1 MPDRPALGCPTHR
14 CRRFCRA
21 SGAICWRWWQ
31 RPCWWGGTAL
41 VANRLLGA
49 ARRELAF
56 PYLGPLLA
64 WAGRGHHLPLVA
76 VVALLTLLVVAT
88 AVDVA
93 FTEGNGAVIEALN
106 RRSAAGF
113 WGTAAGQSYSKPQD
127 DPALQERIDNP
138 DQRIADDVSLP
149 ASGLQDRGTA
159 ATRPGPADQLPHQNW
174 STAAAA
180 ASMSLLPQP
189 RHFIDL
195 VERFERNLSR
205 VLAVVLIVVLLAGTV
220 QLVLS
225 TAQALLQP
233 GQNWLDGG
241 LIQLLD
247 RLLLLLIGLEVLQ
260 NITAYL
266 KDQSIHTEMVLLTA
280 LTAVARK
287 VIVMPPGHDKDP
299 MLLLGVGAVIVCL
312 AAAYFL
318 LRANRP
324 SP

>member
-1 MPDRPALGCPTHR
+1 
-14 CRRFCRA
+14 
-21 SGAICWRWWQ
+21 
-31 RPCWWGGTAL
+31 
-41 VANRLLGA
+41 
-49 ARRELAF
+49 
-56 PYLGPLLA
+56 
-64 WAGRGHHLPLVA
+64 
-76 VVALLTLLVVAT
+76 
-88 AVDVA
+88 
-93 FTEGNGAVIEALN
+93 
-106 RRSAAGF
+106 
-113 WGTAAGQSYSKPQD
+113 
-127 DPALQERIDNP
+127 
-138 DQRIADDVSLP
+138 
-149 ASGLQDRGTA
+149 
-159 ATRPGPADQLPHQNW
+159 
-174 STAAAA
+174 
-180 ASMSLLPQP
+180 MSLLPQP
-189 RHFIDL
+189 RHFIGL

-205 VLAVVLIVVLLAGTV
+205 VLAVVLIVVLLAGTG

-225 TAQALLQP
+225 TAQALLPP

-299 MLLLGVGAVIVCL
+299 MLLLGVGAVIACL

>member
-1 MPDRPALGCPTHR
+1 MS
-14 CRRFCRA
+14 F
-21 SGAICWRWWQ
+21 
-31 RPCWWGGTAL
+31 
-41 VANRLLGA
+41 
-49 ARRELAF
+49 
-56 PYLGPLLA
+56 
-64 WAGRGHHLPLVA
+64 LP
-76 VVALLTLLVVAT
+76 
-88 AVDVA
+88 
-93 FTEGNGAVIEALN
+93 
-106 RRSAAGF
+106 R
-113 WGTAAGQSYSKPQD
+113 
-127 DPALQERIDNP
+127 
-138 DQRIADDVSLP
+138 
-149 ASGLQDRGTA
+149 
-159 ATRPGPADQLPHQNW
+159 
-174 STAAAA
+174 
-180 ASMSLLPQP
+180 P
-189 RHFIDL
+189 RHFIGL

-225 TAQALLQP
+225 TAQELLQP

-287 VIVMPPGHDKDP
+287 VIVMPPGNDKDP
-299 MLLLGVGAVIVCL
+299 MLLMGVGAVIVCL

>member
-1 MPDRPALGCPTHR
+1 MP
-14 CRRFCRA
+14 
-21 SGAICWRWWQ
+21 
-31 RPCWWGGTAL
+31 
-41 VANRLLGA
+41 
-49 ARRELAF
+49 
-56 PYLGPLLA
+56 
-64 WAGRGHHLPLVA
+64 
-76 VVALLTLLVVAT
+76 
-88 AVDVA
+88 
-93 FTEGNGAVIEALN
+93 
-106 RRSAAGF
+106 
-113 WGTAAGQSYSKPQD
+113 
-127 DPALQERIDNP
+127 
-138 DQRIADDVSLP
+138 
-149 ASGLQDRGTA
+149 
-159 ATRPGPADQLPHQNW
+159 
-174 STAAAA
+174 
-180 ASMSLLPQP
+180 LPQP
-189 RHFIDL
+189 PPFIAL

-205 VLAVVLIVVLLAGTV
+205 LLAVVLIVVLVAGTL
-220 QLVLS
+220 QLVLI

-241 LIQLLD
+241 LILLLD

-299 MLLLGVGAVIVCL
+299 TLLLGVGAVIVCL

>member
-1 MPDRPALGCPTHR
+1 
-14 CRRFCRA
+14 
-21 SGAICWRWWQ
+21 
-31 RPCWWGGTAL
+31 
-41 VANRLLGA
+41 
-49 ARRELAF
+49 
-56 PYLGPLLA
+56 
-64 WAGRGHHLPLVA
+64 
-76 VVALLTLLVVAT
+76 
-88 AVDVA
+88 
-93 FTEGNGAVIEALN
+93 
-106 RRSAAGF
+106 
-113 WGTAAGQSYSKPQD
+113 
-127 DPALQERIDNP
+127 
-138 DQRIADDVSLP
+138 
-149 ASGLQDRGTA
+149 
-159 ATRPGPADQLPHQNW
+159 
-174 STAAAA
+174 
-180 ASMSLLPQP
+180 MSLLPQH

-195 VERFERNLSR
+195 IERFERNLSR
-205 VLAVVLIVVLLAGTV
+205 VLAVLLIVVLVAGTL

-225 TAQALLQP
+225 TAQTLLHP

-299 MLLLGVGAVIVCL
+299 ILLLGVGVVIVCL

-324 SP
+324 HP

>member
-1 MPDRPALGCPTHR
+1 M
-14 CRRFCRA
+14 
-21 SGAICWRWWQ
+21 
-31 RPCWWGGTAL
+31 
-41 VANRLLGA
+41 
-49 ARRELAF
+49 
-56 PYLGPLLA
+56 
-64 WAGRGHHLPLVA
+64 LP
-76 VVALLTLLVVAT
+76 
-88 AVDVA
+88 
-93 FTEGNGAVIEALN
+93 
-106 RRSAAGF
+106 
-113 WGTAAGQSYSKPQD
+113 
-127 DPALQERIDNP
+127 
-138 DQRIADDVSLP
+138 
-149 ASGLQDRGTA
+149 
-159 ATRPGPADQLPHQNW
+159 
-174 STAAAA
+174 
-180 ASMSLLPQP
+180 LPQP
-189 RHFIDL
+189 PHFITL

-205 VLAVVLIVVLLAGTV
+205 VLAVVLIVVLAVGTLQLAV
-220 QLVLS
+220 S
-225 TAQALLQP
+225 TGQALLQP

-299 MLLLGVGAVIVCL
+299 TLLLGVGAVIVCL

>member
-1 MPDRPALGCPTHR
+1 
-14 CRRFCRA
+14 
-21 SGAICWRWWQ
+21 
-31 RPCWWGGTAL
+31 
-41 VANRLLGA
+41 
-49 ARRELAF
+49 
-56 PYLGPLLA
+56 
-64 WAGRGHHLPLVA
+64 
-76 VVALLTLLVVAT
+76 
-88 AVDVA
+88 
-93 FTEGNGAVIEALN
+93 
-106 RRSAAGF
+106 
-113 WGTAAGQSYSKPQD
+113 
-127 DPALQERIDNP
+127 
-138 DQRIADDVSLP
+138 
-149 ASGLQDRGTA
+149 
-159 ATRPGPADQLPHQNW
+159 
-174 STAAAA
+174 
-180 ASMSLLPQP
+180 MSLLPQS

-225 TAQALLQP
+225 TALALLQP

-318 LRANRP
+318 LRFNKA